1 MVHEIW
7 DGEIETQILSTLSTP
22 SSAKPECSRV
32 AFELPDDE
40 SSQDTNEG
48 ESSALGHGLFV

>member
-1 MVHEIW
+1 L

-22 SSAKPECSRV
+22 SSAKLERLRV
-32 AFELPDDE
+32 AFELPDEE

-48 ESSALGHGLFV
+48 ESSVLSHGLFV